1 MKKRTFLTFVCM
13 IAVLFAITGCGAEKS
28 ESNGNNSSNSSTAA
42 ESKAKCGDVLQ
53 CMEKLDVNS
62 ELDDMNE
69 VMGFEA
75 KEKSSTD
82 DYKIY
87 EWDLTDDTSIEVMFH
102 YYTSV
107 INNETT
113 VSAKFT
119 ANYPWDT
126 VPNKADFSKW
136 DEIEEKLNSD
146 EGLSYSEFVELVG
159 GVEGIIDSKSD
170 DEIGY
175 SWHNSEGNYLKAKVD
190 PETNEILWAT
200 GRF

>member
-1 MKKRTFLTFVCM
+1 M

-28 ESNGNNSSNSSTAA
+28 ESNGNNSSSTAA

-113 VSAKFT
+113 VSANFT
-119 ANYPWDT
+119 SNYPWDT

-146 EGLSYSEFVELVG
+146 KGLSYSEFVELVG

>member
-1 MKKRTFLTFVCM
+1 MKKKTFLTFVCM
-13 IAVLFAITGCGAEKS
+13 IALLFAITGCGAEES

-87 EWDLTDDTSIEVMFH
+87 EWDLTDDTSIEVMFN

-107 INNETT
+107 ITNETT

-136 DEIEEKLNSD
+136 DEIEERLNSD

-159 GVEGIIDSKSD
+159 GVEGTIDFKSD

-175 SWHNSEGNYLKAKVD
+175 SWHNSEGNYLNARVD